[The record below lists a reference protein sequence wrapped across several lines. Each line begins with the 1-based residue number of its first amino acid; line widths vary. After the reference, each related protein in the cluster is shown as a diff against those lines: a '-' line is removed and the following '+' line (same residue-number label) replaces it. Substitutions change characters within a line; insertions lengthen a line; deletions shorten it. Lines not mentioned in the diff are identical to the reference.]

1 MNHDGVIDKYDTEVI
16 GNSAPRLMYGFDFNF
31 GYKGFNLYVMFL
43 GYGKHDCL
51 LNNTYY
57 QIHSTRKYS
66 NVLNDGLPNGNPHPL
81 LTTGEGT
88 NDFQTSDYWIANGR
102 YLKLQNVALSYSLP
116 KKAIDKMRM
125 KEMKFTLY
133 GTDLLTFSKIKGLDP
148 ESFDAG
154 LTQFPLFSTYALGVS
169 VTF

>member
-1 MNHDGVIDKYDTEVI
+1 M
-16 GNSAPRLMYGFDFNF
+16 
-31 GYKGFNLYVMFL
+31 
-43 GYGKHDCL
+43 
-51 LNNTYY
+51 
-57 QIHSTRKYS
+57 
-66 NVLNDGLPNGNPHPL
+66 

-133 GTDLLTFSKIKGLDP
+133 GTDLLTFSKIEGLDP
-148 ESFDAG
+148 ESFNAG